1 MAKHVVYGEFGWPGP
16 VASCLCCSAMLGPG
30 RQRNSEQGL
39 FPVSGPTIGGGLMA
53 RAIFWIFFEVNSLVL
68 RRKRETLILKVF
80 LFEIFLC
87 VVAL

>member
-1 MAKHVVYGEFGWPGP
+1 MWYMVSSTGQGLWHPVV
-16 VASCLCCSAMLGPG
+16 CCSAMLGPG

-53 RAIFWIFFEVNSLVL
+53 HAIFWIFFEVNSLVL
-68 RRKRETLILKVF
+68 RRKREILILKVF
-80 LFEIFLC
+80 LFEILLC